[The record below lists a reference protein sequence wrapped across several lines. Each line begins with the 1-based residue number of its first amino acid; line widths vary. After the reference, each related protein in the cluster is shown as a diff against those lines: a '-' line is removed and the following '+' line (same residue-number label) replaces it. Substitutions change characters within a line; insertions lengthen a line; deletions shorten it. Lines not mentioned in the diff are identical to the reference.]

1 MKNNNGTKDSFAFS
15 DPSRVMT
22 AIEPGMNIFIG
33 TGAAEPQTLVQHLM
47 ASEAPNLKDLTLI
60 QLLSFGNVISLD
72 AIKAH
77 KYRLK
82 TFYSGWVANEAIAAG
97 RVDLIPSRFSAIP
110 QLIANRRIPIDAV
123 FIQISPPN
131 ASGYCSMGVSVDVAH
146 QAIEQASV
154 VVGEVTPE
162 IPRTSGDTFL
172 SIKQFDFIV
181 KATEPP
187 LDVSHCPVD
196 DIFNRVAVNVAS
208 AIQDRS
214 CVGFSIGPLFES
226 LSHHLAQHRHLGI
239 HTPFFTDAVM
249 RLVES
254 GAVSN
259 RYKATFRGKSLAS
272 YAMGSRTLWR
282 WLDLNPMVEFQPI
295 DKVFSPMAIGRN
307 PRYVSV
313 FPARKV
319 DLSGCIALHMGEG
332 TVTSGPGQVMDFLN
346 GAEISPGGS
355 NIFALPSRNLEDQ
368 PNIQLNIHRYPNQLN
383 LPDSV
388 DMVATEYGTAI
399 LSGRSVRE
407 RAQALI
413 EIAHPDDRAGLIDQA
428 KEANILYRDQIF
440 VEASAR
446 LYPSEIRLRHTF
458 KNKLDVRFRV
468 IKPSDEDEMRR
479 LFYRFSDQAVYQRY
493 FAPIKTMPHSRMQ
506 AYVNIDLN
514 TTMSIVAITGDH
526 DQGRIIAEA
535 RYVIDPADHF
545 AEVAF
550 VVDEAH
556 QRMGI
561 ATYLYTSLLNIA
573 KERGIKGFKADV
585 LSSNQ
590 GMLKVFQKGA
600 EPVNARLDTD
610 IYHLTIPFGE
620 RRRGPYPVP
629 DVPH

>member
-1 MKNNNGTKDSFAFS
+1 MMTTEGSEKLYTPS
-15 DPSRVMT
+15 DPSQVMT

-72 AIKAH
+72 TIKAQ

-110 QLIANRRIPIDAV
+110 QLIAKRRIPIDVV

-131 ASGYCSMGVSVDVAH
+131 ASGYCSMGISVDVVH
-146 QAIEQASV
+146 QAIKQASV

-172 SIKQFDFIV
+172 SLKQFDYLV
-181 KATEPP
+181 EATEPP
-187 LDVSHCPVD
+187 LDFRYCPMD
-196 DIFNRVAVNVAS
+196 DIFDHVAVNVAS
-208 AIQDRS
+208 AIQDKS
-214 CVGFSIGPLFES
+214 CVGFTIGPLFES
-226 LSHHLAQHRHLGI
+226 LSRHLAQHRHLGI

-259 RYKATFRGKSLAS
+259 RFKATFRGKSLTS
-272 YAMGSRTLWR
+272 YAMGSRDLWR
-282 WLDLNPMVEFQPI
+282 WLDMNPMVEFQPI

-319 DLSGCIALHMGEG
+319 DLSGCIALHIGEG

-355 NIFALPSRNLEDQ
+355 NIFALPSRNLKNQ
-368 PNIQLNIHRYPNQLN
+368 SNIRLNIHRYPNQLN

-388 DMVATEYGTAI
+388 DMVATEFGTAI

-413 EIAHPDDRAGLIDQA
+413 EIAHPDDRARLIDQA
-428 KEANILYRDQIF
+428 KEAKILYQDQIF
-440 VEASAR
+440 VESSAR
-446 LYPSEIRLRHTF
+446 LYPSEIRSRHTF

-468 IKPSDEDEMRR
+468 IKPSDEDEMRH
-479 LFYRFSDQAVYQRY
+479 LFYRFSDQTVYQRY

-526 DQGRIIAEA
+526 EQGHIIAEA
-535 RYVIDPADHF
+535 RYVRDFVDNF

-550 VVDEAH
+550 VVDEAY

-561 ATYLYTSLLNIA
+561 ASYLYRTLLQIA

-590 GMLKVFQKGA
+590 GMLKVFQKGP

-610 IYHLTIPFGE
+610 IYHLTIPFDDE
-620 RRRGPYPVP
+620 R
-629 DVPH
+629 

>member
-1 MKNNNGTKDSFAFS
+1 MAKTDFTDRKYRPSE
-15 DPSRVMT
+15 PSRVMA

-33 TGAAEPQTLVQHLM
+33 TGAAEPRTLVQHLM

-60 QLLSFGNVISLD
+60 QLLSFGNTISLD
-72 AIKAH
+72 TIKAQ

-82 TFYSGWVANEAIAAG
+82 TFYSGWVAGEAIAAG

-110 QLIANRRIPIDAV
+110 QLIATRKIPIDVV
-123 FIQISPPN
+123 FIQISPPDV
-131 ASGYCSMGVSVDVAH
+131 SGYCSMGISVDVAH

-162 IPRTSGDTFL
+162 VPRTSGDTFL
-172 SIKQFDFIV
+172 SLKQFDFV
-181 KATEPP
+181 VEATEPP
-187 LDVSHCPVD
+187 LDFGHCPVD
-196 DIFNRVAVNVAS
+196 DIFDRVAANVAS
-208 AIQDRS
+208 VIQDRS
-214 CVGFSIGPLFES
+214 CVGFTIGPLFES
-226 LSHHLAQHRHLGI
+226 LSRHLAQHRHLGI

-259 RYKATFRGKSLAS
+259 RFKATFRGKSLTS
-272 YAMGSRTLWR
+272 YAIGSRELWR

-319 DLSGCIALHMGEG
+319 DLSGCVALHIGEG

-355 NIFALPSRNLEDQ
+355 TIFALPSRNLNGQ
-368 PNIQLNIHRYPNQLN
+368 PNIQLNIQRYPNQLN
-383 LPDSV
+383 LPESV
-388 DMVATEYGTAI
+388 DMAVTDYGIAI

-413 EIAHPDDRAGLIDQA
+413 EIAHPDDRARLIDQA
-428 KEANILYRDQIF
+428 KEAKILYQDQIF

-446 LYPSEIRLRHTF
+446 LYPSEIRSRHTF

-493 FAPIKTMPHSRMQ
+493 FAPIKTMPHSKMQ

-514 TTMSIVAITGDH
+514 TTMSIVANTGDH
-526 DQGRIIAEA
+526 EQGHIIAEA
-535 RYVIDPADHF
+535 RYVKDSADNF
-545 AEVAF
+545 AEVAL
-550 VVDEAH
+550 VVDEAY

-561 ATYLYTSLLNIA
+561 ASYLYTTLLHIA

-590 GMLKVFQKGA
+590 GMLKVFQKGT

-610 IYHLTIPFGE
+610 VYHLTIPFSYE
-620 RRRGPYPVP
+620 R
-629 DVPH
+629 